1 MKKIVTVLMI
11 AMIAL
16 SCKQP
21 EPKKDG
27 YVISGTAKGVYDG
40 VRAYLKTSDERGRDV
55 YQDTAIVFNEKFA
68 FKGKIDV
75 PEMWY
80 LSVNSVPGKFPI
92 IVENDNITVEVNKKN
107 MNESKVSGTK
117 ANDAL
122 SEYNKQVTL
131 LVNKRN
137 TFNNQNRDVVRSDDG
152 DAKAKFSTESEKI
165 KKEMTDLPFNFI
177 SNHKDNYFSLTLV
190 ESLINNNTT
199 DINQVESSYKSLD
212 NNLLSTN
219 YGKMVGGKIAMKKQ
233 ENERKGSLDIGKVAP
248 DFSGPNPDGKTIS
261 LNDIKGKVTIIDFWA
276 SWCRP
281 CRMENP
287 NVVKVY
293 NKYHDKGLEIVSVS
307 LDKPGQKD
315 KWLKAIDDDHLT
327 WHHISNLNYFNDPIA
342 RLYDIKSIP
351 STYILDAD
359 GKIVAKSLRGQ
370 MLEDKIAEMLN

>member
-1 MKKIVTVLMI
+1 MKKIVTILMI
-11 AMIAL
+11 AVVAVA
-16 SCKQP
+16 CKQP
-21 EPKKDG
+21 EPKKNG

-55 YQDTAIVFNEKFA
+55 YQDTAIVFNEKFT
-68 FKGKIDV
+68 FKGTIDV

-80 LSVNSVPGKFPI
+80 LAINSVPGKFPI
-92 IVENDNITVEVNKKN
+92 IVENDNITIEVNKSN
-107 MNESKVSGTK
+107 IYDSKVSGTK

-122 SEYNKQVTL
+122 AEYDKLTAKL
-131 LVNKRN
+131 TEKRN
-137 TFNNQNRDVVRSDDG
+137 AFNSKNRDIVRSDDS
-152 DAKAKFSTESEKI
+152 DAKAKFSAESEKI
-165 KKEMTDLPFNFI
+165 NKEMLDLPYNFI
-177 SNHKDNYFSLTLV
+177 NTHKDNYFSLTLI
-190 ESLINNNTT
+190 ESLIDSKVT
-199 DINQVESSYKSLD
+199 DLNRLESSYKSLD
-212 NNLLSTN
+212 SDLLSTN

-233 ENERKGSLDIGKVAP
+233 EIERKGNLDIGKVAP

-307 LDKPGQKD
+307 LDKPGKKD

-327 WHHISNLNYFNDPIA
+327 WNHISNLNYFNDPIA
-342 RLYDIKSIP
+342 KLYDIKSIP